1 MTRPM
6 FLAEQAL
13 PGVGSVFRLGGDE
26 GRHAAVVRRI
36 RVGEE
41 ILVADGAGRGIVAE
55 TLAADKQGLELRVLT
70 ELSTKSEPA
79 RFVAVQGLA
88 KGDRGELAVEMLT
101 EVGVDEIRP
110 WQAGR
115 SIVKWS
121 GERGEKARAKWQTTA
136 REAAK
141 QSRRLRIP
149 VVGETLTTRTLAHL
163 ISSVDL
169 ALVLHEGG
177 ADSLADVTLPANGVI
192 IVVVGPEGGIGGEEL
207 VALTAAGARV
217 VNLSDGVLR
226 TSTAGVVA
234 VGHLRLRAGQGAGR

>member
-1 MTRPM
+1 MTRPL

-13 PGVGSVFRLGGDE
+13 PGVGGSFRLGGEE

-41 ILVADGAGRGIVAE
+41 ILIADGAGRGVVAAA
-55 TLAADKQGLELRVLT
+55 LAADKQGLDLRVLA
-70 ELSTKSEPA
+70 ELFAGPRPV
-79 RFVAVQGLA
+79 RFIAVQGLA

-101 EVGVDEIRP
+101 EAGVDEIRP

-121 GERGEKARAKWQTTA
+121 GERGEKSRAKWQTTA

-141 QSRRLRIP
+141 QSRRLRVP
-149 VVGETLTTRTLAHL
+149 VVGETLGTAALAAL
-163 ISSVDL
+163 LRSVEL
-169 ALVLHEGG
+169 SLLLHEDGEE
-177 ADSLADVTLPANGVI
+177 SLDEVALPAAGSVA
-192 IVVVGPEGGIGGEEL
+192 VVVGPEGGISAGEL
-207 VALTAAGARV
+207 ARLSTAGARV
-217 VNLSDGVLR
+217 VSLSDGVLR

-234 VGHLRLRAGQGAGR
+234 VGHLRLRAGYGV